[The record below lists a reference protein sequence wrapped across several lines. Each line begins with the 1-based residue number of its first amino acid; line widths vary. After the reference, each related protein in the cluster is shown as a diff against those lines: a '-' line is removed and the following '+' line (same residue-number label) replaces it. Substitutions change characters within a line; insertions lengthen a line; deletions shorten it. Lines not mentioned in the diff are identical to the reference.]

1 MAKDILNKDWL
12 TKLTEAVQ
20 DAGQEIIDRAPDIV
34 GTGEMLSNMTITI
47 EFDPEFRMLAPTIV
61 VNKEY
66 LCKRAIDRLNI
77 WQPHYMGGPF
87 KEEGEDND
95 GKCSE

>member
-1 MAKDILNKDWL
+1 MAKVTQNGDFVM
-12 TKLTEAVQ
+12 KLTNAIR
-20 DAGQEIIDRAPDIV
+20 DAGQEIIDRAPDIA
-34 GTGEMLSNMTITI
+34 GKNPMLSNMTITI
-47 EFDPEFRMLAPTIV
+47 SFDPEIGMCCPTIE

-87 KEEGEDND
+87 KEEGENND
-95 GKCSE
+95 GQCSE